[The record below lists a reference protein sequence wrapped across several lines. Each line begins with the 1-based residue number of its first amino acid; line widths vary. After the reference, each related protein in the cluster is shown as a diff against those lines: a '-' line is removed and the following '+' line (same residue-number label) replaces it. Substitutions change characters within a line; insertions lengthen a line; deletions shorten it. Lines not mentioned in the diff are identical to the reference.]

1 MKRGRSWLLIAA
13 MIVSFLTLPG
23 ITVSAEG
30 EKAEKIALSVTCSDR
45 EQDCRLVL
53 DNKEKTKIRV
63 KKRTNFTVKSKQ
75 PFRNLYIKFEKE
87 SEWVIT
93 LPDGTKIRPG
103 EENYAHKFIRLEQDV
118 ASFVLTMPAYSG
130 LTDLYAFSEGA
141 LPDWVQLW
149 QPPCERADLM
159 VMPAHA
165 DDEFLWFGGAMPY
178 YAGELGYDVQ
188 VVYLTNH
195 NNATIRNHER
205 LNALWLVGI
214 RHYPVISPFLDVN
227 DSRYS
232 ADDAAR
238 EFGGYRK
245 VMAFQV
251 EQVRRFRP
259 KVILAHDIKGEYGH
273 GAHMLDAKTV
283 LEAAKISG
291 DPSEY
296 SASAKQY
303 GTYQVQKVY
312 LHLWKENQIVVNW
325 SDKVLSRFGGKTAL
339 DMAKEG
345 FDCNKSQIISVK
357 VEESGRYD
365 CRKFGLAYTTVGNDT
380 PGVNDFFEH
389 IDMSDKPDPAG
400 TEAASSAPSSQ
411 EGDDSSL
418 SSAGHDAPPSV
429 SPADA
434 GRHAPRRTNH
444 TADMVLSGAAIMIMA
459 LVCVFRRSRKRA

>member
-103 EENYAHKFIRLEQDV
+103 QENYVHKFIRLEQDV

-188 VVYLTNH
+188 
-195 NNATIRNHER
+195 
-205 LNALWLVGI
+205 
-214 RHYPVISPFLDVN
+214 
-227 DSRYS
+227 
-232 ADDAAR
+232 
-238 EFGGYRK
+238 
-245 VMAFQV
+245 
-251 EQVRRFRP
+251 
-259 KVILAHDIKGEYGH
+259 
-273 GAHMLDAKTV
+273 
-283 LEAAKISG
+283 
-291 DPSEY
+291 
-296 SASAKQY
+296 
-303 GTYQVQKVY
+303 
-312 LHLWKENQIVVNW
+312 
-325 SDKVLSRFGGKTAL
+325 
-339 DMAKEG
+339 
-345 FDCNKSQIISVK
+345 
-357 VEESGRYD
+357 ES
-365 CRKFGLAYTTVGNDT
+365 
-380 PGVNDFFEH
+380 
-389 IDMSDKPDPAG
+389 
-400 TEAASSAPSSQ
+400 
-411 EGDDSSL
+411 
-418 SSAGHDAPPSV
+418 PPS
-429 SPADA
+429 
-434 GRHAPRRTNH
+434 
-444 TADMVLSGAAIMIMA
+444 
-459 LVCVFRRSRKRA
+459 